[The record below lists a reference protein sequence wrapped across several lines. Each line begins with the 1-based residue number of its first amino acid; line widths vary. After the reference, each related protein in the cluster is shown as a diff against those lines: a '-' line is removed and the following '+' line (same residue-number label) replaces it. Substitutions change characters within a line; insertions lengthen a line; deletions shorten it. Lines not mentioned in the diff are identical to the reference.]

1 MSNHLRNLR
10 ALFESAKSFE
20 VSRKVD
26 TYEYESLEQCIKT
39 EQVPPNEIAELF
51 TDPDF
56 YKWYADRNFK
66 DK

>member
-26 TYEYESLEQCIKT
+26 TYEYESLEKMVALLEDNDDIQN
-39 EQVPPNEIAELF
+39 VYHNGVLVS
-51 TDPDF
+51 
-56 YKWYADRNFK
+56 
-66 DK
+66 

>member
-26 TYEYESLEQCIKT
+26 TYEYESLGECIRSD
-39 EQVPPNEIAELF
+39 QVPAEEIAELF
-51 TDPDF
+51 TDKAF
-56 YKWYADRNFK
+56 YKWYKKKYWNDR
-66 DK
+66 